1 LKELLLKAYMTDGK
15 NVRRQTTL
23 IVLGEAVGMNKE
35 LVEGVL
41 NSDAY
46 GKR

>member
-1 LKELLLKAYMTDGK
+1 LKELIKGVHDRWEEC
-15 NVRRQTTL
+15 RRQTTL